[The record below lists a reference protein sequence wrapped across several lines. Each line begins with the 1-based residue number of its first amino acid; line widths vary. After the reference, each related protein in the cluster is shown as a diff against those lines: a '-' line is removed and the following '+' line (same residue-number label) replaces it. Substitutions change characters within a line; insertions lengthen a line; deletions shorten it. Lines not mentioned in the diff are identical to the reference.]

1 MNSTPKSLHS
11 TAMSY
16 WKAISILS
24 GYLEEIIKNSTK
36 TAYFEQILSTTMSR
50 ILKIS
55 RLGVIGALIN
65 FPFDS
70 ISQEKIP
77 NFVQLF
83 LSFDEKRNDLNTTI
97 EQRLANMNRTS
108 LIHYIKAV
116 ACFIRKIKFDGEFEA
131 ENMINVAPLLCLLY
145 QVFSKEKIKILNPH
159 AVGL

>member
-1 MNSTPKSLHS
+1 
-11 TAMSY
+11 MSY
-16 WKAISILS
+16 WKAVSMLS
-24 GYLEEIIKNSTK
+24 SYLEEIIQKSAENDH
-36 TAYFEQILSTTMSR
+36 FEQLLSTTMSR

-77 NFVQLF
+77 KFVQLF
-83 LSFDEKRNDLNTTI
+83 LSFDEDRNDLDTTI
-97 EQRLANMNRTS
+97 EERLANMNRTS

-116 ACFIRKIKFDGEFEA
+116 ACFIRKIKFEGEFEA

-145 QVFSKEKIKILNPH
+145 QVLHQIK
-159 AVGL
+159 

>member
-1 MNSTPKSLHS
+1 
-11 TAMSY
+11 MSY
-16 WKAISILS
+16 WKAVSMLS
-24 GYLEEIIKNSTK
+24 SYLEEIIQKSAENDH
-36 TAYFEQILSTTMSR
+36 FEQLLSTTMSR

-77 NFVQLF
+77 KFVQLF
-83 LSFDEKRNDLNTTI
+83 LSFDEDRNDLDTTI
-97 EQRLANMNRTS
+97 EERLANMNRTS

-116 ACFIRKIKFDGEFEA
+116 ACFIRKIKFEGEFEA

-145 QVFSKEKIKILNPH
+145 QVLHQIKKSTKRMLL
-159 AVGL
+159 VR